1 MNDDFTLLQHK
12 ENLTDEEN
20 ELLAAA
26 EDALDH
32 AYAPYSNFRVAAAI
46 LMEDGTIITGVNQEN
61 AAYPAGLCA
70 ERVALYRAGAE
81 LPGMKI
87 RCMAITARPPG
98 NDPFPGITPC
108 GGCRQVMME
117 FVNRQEKS
125 FRLIMPLKN
134 NTWLR
139 VNKAEALLP
148 FGFRTKTL

>member
-1 MNDDFTLLQHK
+1 MSEDFTILHHRSKLTEEEVALL
-12 ENLTDEEN
+12 E
-20 ELLAAA
+20 AA
-26 EDALDH
+26 EASLEH
-32 AYAPYSNFRVAAAI
+32 AWAPYSNFRVAAAI

-81 LPGMKI
+81 MPGINI

-98 NDPFPGITPC
+98 DEPFPGITPC
-108 GGCRQVMME
+108 GGCRQVMLE
-117 FVNRQEKS
+117 FVNRQNKT
-125 FRLIMPLKN
+125 FHLIMPLKN
-134 NTWLR
+134 QTWLR

>member
-1 MNDDFTLLQHK
+1 MTDDFIILHHRSK
-12 ENLTDEEN
+12 LTDEEN

-26 EDALDH
+26 EAALENS
-32 AYAPYSNFRVAAAI
+32 YAPYSHFRVAAAL

-81 LPGMKI
+81 LPNVKI
-87 RCMAITARPPG
+87 NRMAITFRS
-98 NDPFPGITPC
+98 DREDTTEGISPC

-117 FVNRQEKS
+117 FIHRQNQS
-125 FRLIMPLKN
+125 FALIMPLTN
-134 NTWLR
+134 DTWLR
-139 VNKAEALLP
+139 VLNAEALLP